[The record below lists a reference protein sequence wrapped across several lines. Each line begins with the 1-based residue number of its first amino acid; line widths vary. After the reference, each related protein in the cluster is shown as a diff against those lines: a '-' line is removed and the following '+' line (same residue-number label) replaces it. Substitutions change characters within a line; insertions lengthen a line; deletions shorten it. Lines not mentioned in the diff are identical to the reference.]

1 MGLSSIAVQQRE
13 KEVESLRSFLAFS
26 LIGSLGLHIGVLA
39 SGIGNFLSRTPELAD
54 KPMEVV
60 VVAPPKKVEVEKP
73 KVEPQPRQTQPI
85 REPKAL
91 RAPSPPRTLP
101 QPVQRTA
108 PSRAVVTE
116 KQPAPA
122 PPAPIQ
128 KPVESVKREVT
139 PAPKPVSAPPPAVP
153 NTQLKNTLGNVRDA
167 RASQTNVLTG
177 VGNSPQ
183 SVAPATGTGT
193 TNRSST
199 GTTNGAQQ
207 GTSRGSSVATGPRI
221 RQGTPQGRGTGDGDG
236 GVACRNCKLR
246 YPESA
251 RRRGEE
257 GQPQV
262 KVDIGSDG
270 KATNVRLTRSSG
282 NAELDK
288 AALRGARRAKFK
300 APRSGRQGVLVKVDF
315 AIEGSKRHRQL
326 EERKKRREEARK
338 KRRRQIENA
347 AKSPRPS
354 QANAP
359 TQQQR
364 QSPSGAQQA
373 APGNQDLRDSLR
385 GLRQ

>member
-26 LIGSLGLHIGVLA
+26 LIGSLALHIGVLA
-39 SGIGNFLSRTPELAD
+39 SGIGNFLSRTPELGD

-60 VVAPPKKVEVEKP
+60 VVDPPKQVEVEKP
-73 KVEPQPRQTQPI
+73 RVEPQPKALPAPLPP
-85 REPKAL
+85 PKA
-91 RAPSPPRTLP
+91 APTVR

-116 KQPAPA
+116 KEPAPA

-153 NTQLKNTLGNVRDA
+153 NTQLKNTLGNIRDA

-193 TNRSST
+193 SNGSST
-199 GTTNGAQQ
+199 GNRTGSPNGSEQ
-207 GTSRGSSVATGPRI
+207 GTSRGSAVATGSRI

-288 AALRGARRAKFK
+288 AAIRGARRAKFK
-300 APRSGRQGVLVKVDF
+300 APKGGRQGVLVKVDF

-326 EERKKRREEARK
+326 EERKKRREEARR
-338 KRRRQIENA
+338 KRRQQIENA

-354 QANAP
+354 QADAA

-364 QSPSGAQQA
+364 QSPSPAQQA